1 MTRESWGNE
10 EVEGFIYLFFEWRN
24 LNMSFKPRRK
34 GKTEEGR
41 RKIIFP
47 ESLVSQLGF
56 VILIIIQYTI
66 AR

>member
-1 MTRESWGNE
+1 MRRS
-10 EVEGFIYLFFEWRN
+10 EGLFIYF
-24 LNMSFKPRRK
+24 LNGEISTCLLSLKESFRRK
-34 GKTEEGR
+34 EKTEEGR

-47 ESLVSQLGF
+47 ESLVSQLEF